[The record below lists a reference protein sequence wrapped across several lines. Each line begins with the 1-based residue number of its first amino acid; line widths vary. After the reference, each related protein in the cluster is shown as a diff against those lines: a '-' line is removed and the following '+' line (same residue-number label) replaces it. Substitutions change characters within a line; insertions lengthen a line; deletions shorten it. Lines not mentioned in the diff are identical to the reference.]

1 MKQKMRR
8 WSASFLALLL
18 CMTLLASTAFAA
30 GGALGADRNGTPY
43 TYVIGYMYSG
53 SSQTVNTREI
63 FTSPNNYDI
72 WLCPVCGRDPLGNSQ
87 GTALAPDLYMP
98 CYGYDIAAAGGDMS
112 IRYALVRHRHNNGQL
127 SDDRV
132 YIPVN
137 VPMYAGCYYGYDLTE
152 PAGVQI
158 SAPTGWQRDS
168 AVVRFSGGTDTGTS
182 LPDWSATPGDYGSGI
197 HHYEYSINGGAWTG
211 CPVGDPTVTI
221 TAGGETTVT
230 ARVVDGAGNASG
242 QTATAKVYIDPAP
255 PNVPGVTLSTE
266 QWTNSTVTAAIKDN
280 GDAHSGVVCPSRFRG
295 Q

>member
-8 WSASFLALLL
+8 WSASFFALLL

-72 WLCPVCGRDPLGNSQ
+72 WLCPVCGRDPVGNSQ
-87 GTALAPDLYMP
+87 GTALAADLYMP

-137 VPMYAGCYYGYDLTE
+137 VPMYAGCYYGYDLTRL
-152 PAGVQI
+152 
-158 SAPTGWQRDS
+158 TGYEFWFALPESGFPNFYYAADMWQ
-168 AVVRFSGGTDTGTS
+168 
-182 LPDWSATPGDYGSGI
+182 
-197 HHYEYSINGGAWTG
+197 YSFT
-211 CPVGDPTVTI
+211 
-221 TAGGETTVT
+221 E
-230 ARVVDGAGNASG
+230 S
-242 QTATAKVYIDPAP
+242 
-255 PNVPGVTLSTE
+255 VPGIGVETDMNLWFIPKETDAAE
-266 QWTNSTVTAAIKDN
+266 QAS
-280 GDAHSGVVCPSRFRG
+280 
-295 Q
+295 